1 MTAYENLKRKEEILS
16 EASLR
21 AESPDMRLMWL
32 MKSKE
37 LQKKAKE
44 MTIKEAEKEAL
55 TAKEPSQMNKNKRG
69 FLTTFA
75 KRALYNLF
83 CLVVVLAVL
92 LCLCCDW
99 AEVFYP
105 IG

>member
-1 MTAYENLKRKEEILS
+1 MTVE
-16 EASLR
+16 
-21 AESPDMRLMWL
+21 
-32 MKSKE
+32 
-37 LQKKAKE
+37 
-44 MTIKEAEKEAL
+44 EAEKEVL

-99 AEVFYP
+99 GEFFYP